1 MASADDGGEIPES
14 PEEMNQA
21 LVAASKAGDAAQV
34 AHLLSQRHELGVEV
48 DYTKIGEDSTPLG
61 HAACGGHYETA
72 KLLLEAGANVLQVDD
87 CYTTPLHAALVRD
100 HEDLVLLLLQP
111 SVEAR
116 CDEDGTTVLH
126 WIAAAEGSVEHL
138 RRVLEAGCDP
148 TVKDEEGRL
157 AWEWAADNGGNDCD
171 AARLLRQAAETNN

>member
-21 LVAASKAGDAAQV
+21 LIAASKAGDAAQV
-34 AHLLSQRHELGVEV
+34 AHLLSQRQELGV